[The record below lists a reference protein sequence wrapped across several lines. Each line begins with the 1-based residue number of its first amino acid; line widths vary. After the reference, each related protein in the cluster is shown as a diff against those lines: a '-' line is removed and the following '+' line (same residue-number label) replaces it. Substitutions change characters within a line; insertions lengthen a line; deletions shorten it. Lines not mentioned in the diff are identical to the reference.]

1 MLVGS
6 KGHTFLETIYC
17 CVSLFATVGMFAT
30 ILSKIAMVL
39 EDMEKTEC
47 FFEQL
52 DMEMQ
57 EKNYKREKEVI

>member
-39 EDMEKTEC
+39 EDME
-47 FFEQL
+47 
-52 DMEMQ
+52 MQ